1 LTHAKIKK
9 LQDDVARIRGG
20 QDVWIP
26 YWLKEVGTT
35 EEIEEYRC
43 IRRREIAEL
52 NSQPHAHGVPARRQQ
67 VIDSEEHSRAFERKL
82 RAKYGARMSQTI
94 SEMEEEAIARAR
106 NDPEYREREGLNQ
119 KGPYD

>member
-1 LTHAKIKK
+1 MTKVDDFEKR
-9 LQDDVARIRGG
+9 LQRLQGD

-26 YWLKEVGTT
+26 HWLKEIGTAK
-35 EEIEEYRC
+35 EIEEYRS
-43 IRRREIAEL
+43 IRRHEIAEL
-52 NSQPHAHGVPARRQQ
+52 NSQPHAHGVVARRQQ

-94 SEMEEEAIARAR
+94 SEMEEEDIARAT

-119 KGPYD
+119 KGPDD

>member
-1 LTHAKIKK
+1 MAKVDDFEKR
-9 LQDDVARIRGG
+9 LQRLQGDH
-20 QDVWIP
+20 DVWIP
-26 YWLKEVGTT
+26 FWLKEVGTA

-67 VIDSEEHSRAFERKL
+67 VIDSEEHSRTFERKL

-106 NDPEYREREGLNQ
+106 NDPECREREGLNQ

>member
-1 LTHAKIKK
+1 MTKVDDFEKRLRR
-9 LQDDVARIRGG
+9 LQGG

-26 YWLKEVGTT
+26 HWLKEVGTA

-52 NSQPHAHGVPARRQQ
+52 NSQPLVHGVAKRRQQ
-67 VIDSEEHSRAFERKL
+67 VIDSEEHSRAFERRL
-82 RAKYGARMSQTI
+82 RAKYGARMRQTI
-94 SEMEEEAIARAR
+94 SEMEAEDIARAT